1 MIASDEAEVYD
12 SPSPLSPQDAAS
24 SRKEELKQAAL
35 DAEKHYV
42 PDGST
47 LERELSSYEYAWN
60 RMLSKQAKAN
70 LTEDVNALIRDY
82 MRKILK
88 TLRANNF
95 TPERINNLADTLVKT
110 PGMQKIQ
117 DQAELHMY
125 VQLYMVK
132 LIKGL

>member
-1 MIASDEAEVYD
+1 
-12 SPSPLSPQDAAS
+12 
-24 SRKEELKQAAL
+24 
-35 DAEKHYV
+35 
-42 PDGST
+42 
-47 LERELSSYEYAWN
+47 
-60 RMLSKQAKAN
+60 MLSKQAKAN

-95 TPERINNLADTLVKT
+95 TPERINNLATTLVKT

-117 DQAELHMY
+117 DQADLHMY

>member
-1 MIASDEAEVYD
+1 
-12 SPSPLSPQDAAS
+12 
-24 SRKEELKQAAL
+24 
-35 DAEKHYV
+35 
-42 PDGST
+42 
-47 LERELSSYEYAWN
+47 
-60 RMLSKQAKAN
+60 MLSKQARDN
-70 LTEDVNALIRDY
+70 LTEDVNSLIRDY
-82 MRKILK
+82 MRKILR

-95 TPERINNLADTLVKT
+95 TPERINNLASTLVKT

>member
-1 MIASDEAEVYD
+1 
-12 SPSPLSPQDAAS
+12 
-24 SRKEELKQAAL
+24 
-35 DAEKHYV
+35 
-42 PDGST
+42 
-47 LERELSSYEYAWN
+47 
-60 RMLSKQAKAN
+60 
-70 LTEDVNALIRDY
+70 